1 MLKHRCTLAL
11 EGADLTLAHLS
22 QEKKDIARTVQ
33 MIEEKTNGVRKVV
46 TVESDLTSEDN
57 CKVLVAKHIQA
68 HEGTLDTL

>member
-1 MLKHRCTLAL
+1 M

-57 CKVLVAKHIQA
+57 CKALVVKHI
-68 HEGTLDTL
+68 